1 MSIPTFSKF
10 PLILIDGLP
19 FSGGT
24 TLSSLLASTYSL
36 QVMHGT
42 ESLMRLFEQAHPQKN
57 KSRIEYYSNYIA
69 FLNNEVKSSPQT
81 VEYLYSF
88 FYSTAAARTAPLII
102 HASGIINFM
111 RSKNLSPDLELFLD
125 STQTTRIERLMKKE
139 NLSED
144 MRQSAEIIV
153 KGMEDI
159 YTYLLQTALKTEIVP
174 QNKEIIIDT
183 NGKSHETVF
192 SEITAMRQFELFRS
206 SLEQNMPEVATEW
219 RRWKCL
225 QCGLVTEGAQTLTKC
240 PRCGNSNPDRFED
253 VE

>member
-1 MSIPTFSKF
+1 MSIPTVNKF

-24 TLSSLLASTYSL
+24 TLASLIGSTYSL

-42 ESLMRLFEQAHPQKN
+42 ESLMKLFEQAHPQQN
-57 KSRIEYYSNYIA
+57 KSRVEYYSNYIG

-81 VEYLYSF
+81 LDYLYTF
-88 FYSTAAARTAPLII
+88 FYNIALTRTAPLII

-111 RSKNLSPDLELFLD
+111 QSKGLNADLQLFLD
-125 STQTTRIERLMKKE
+125 TTQTTRIERLMRKE
-139 NLSED
+139 NLAED

-159 YTYLLQTALKTEIVP
+159 YTYLLKTTLQIDIFPV
-174 QNKEIIIDT
+174 NKESIIDT

-206 SLEQNMPEVATEW
+206 NLEQNMPEVSTEW

-225 QCGLVTEGAQTLTKC
+225 QCGLVTEGSQVITKC
-240 PRCGNSNPDRFED
+240 PRCGNSDPDRFED